1 MKAPHWKSC
10 SEEDVWKYVGWHL
23 AKNGI
28 ETILVGGAV
37 AAIYSE
43 GAYKSGDLDLVL
55 KTYITGKIPEIMKSI
70 GFEPSAGRHYAH
82 PDCDKF
88 IEFMFGPVGIGND
101 INIKAAQEHVGG
113 QTLHIFSPTDCI
125 RDRLASYIHFKARE
139 CLDQAALVA
148 RRYPFNHKKVKAWCA
163 SEGAP
168 QAFEDLL
175 KKLKSSIRKPNDK

>member
-1 MKAPHWKSC
+1 VKAPNWKNC
-10 SEEDVWKYVGWHL
+10 TEEEVWKYVGWNL

-55 KTYITGKIPEIMKSI
+55 KTYVDGKITEVMNSI
-70 GFEPSAGRHYAH
+70 GFYNKGGRHYNH

-88 IEFMFGPVGIGND
+88 VEFMFGPAGIGDD
-101 INIKAAQEHVGG
+101 IKIIPDLIKIEG
-113 QTLHIFSPTDCI
+113 QTLYIYSPTDCI
-125 RDRLASYIHFKARE
+125 RDRLASFIHFKARE

-148 RRYPFNHKKVKAWCA
+148 NKFPFNHKKVKDWCA
-163 SEGAP
+163 SEGNP
-168 QAFEDLL
+168 QAYHELI
-175 KKLKSSIRKPNDK
+175 KKLK

>member
-1 MKAPHWKSC
+1 MKAPNWKSC
-10 SEEDVWKYVGWHL
+10 TEEEVWKYVGWHL

-43 GAYKSGDLDLVL
+43 GAYKSGDLDFVL
-55 KTYITGKIPEIMKSI
+55 RTYIDGKIPEVMKSM
-70 GFEPSAGRHYAH
+70 GFERTPGRHYIH

-88 IEFMFGPVGIGND
+88 VEFMFGPAGIGD
-101 INIKAAQEHVGG
+101 DTKIKPDSQRVEG
-113 QTLHIFSPTDCI
+113 QTLFIYSPTDCI
-125 RDRLASYIHFKARE
+125 RDRLASYIHFKARD

-148 RRYPFNHKKVKAWCA
+148 RRFPFNRKKVKKWCA

-168 QAFEDLL
+168 QAYDELMR
-175 KKLKSSIRKPNDK
+175 KL